1 MKWFL
6 KIIACAFFVLG
17 SGNSSA
23 VTLNDGLEAFT
34 AGKFEKAN
42 IIFETLA
49 KSGNPSAQF
58 QLGLSYELGR
68 GLEKNDVLAVKWFE
82 SAARQELPLA
92 CLHLGMFYEAGRG
105 VNRDY
110 VRAYELYEIAGSRA
124 STDTNRK
131 AAEKKRDYVLKKMTP
146 LERARAR

>member
-6 KIIACAFFVLG
+6 KFIACAFFVLG
-17 SGNSSA
+17 SGISSA
-23 VTLNDGLEAFT
+23 ATLNDGLEAFT
-34 AGKFEKAN
+34 AGEFEKAN
-42 IIFETLA
+42 FIFETLA
-49 KSGNPSAQF
+49 KSGNRSAQF

-68 GLEKNDVLAVKWFE
+68 GLEKSDVLAVKWFE
-82 SAARQELPLA
+82 AAARQELPLA

-105 VNRDY
+105 VKRDY
-110 VRAYELYEIAGSRA
+110 VRAYKLYEIAGSRA

>member
-6 KIIACAFFVLG
+6 KFIACAFFVLG
-17 SGNSSA
+17 SGISSA
-23 VTLNDGLEAFT
+23 ATLDDGLEAFA
-34 AGKFEKAN
+34 AGEFEKAN

-68 GLEKNDVLAVKWFE
+68 GLEKSDVLAVKWFE
-82 SAARQELPLA
+82 AAARQELPLA

-105 VNRDY
+105 VKRDY
-110 VRAYELYEIAGSRA
+110 VRAYKLYEIAASRA